1 MGSKGISTNMSKE
14 TSRGTSRKHIHQL
27 TLVHL
32 LPSPNSVQLYKR
44 LVSSVPVCHCFTF
57 PPKWICTHQS
67 FPLLR
72 QPSLCHCGEVKA
84 KHINACCSLF
94 HCASFPPSNFSH
106 YFSREASSLSFKCVF
121 WWTQW
126 DNIIQETNLLLP
138 SMVHHFLSL
147 TQQAYTPQFYCPLET
162 PKVRGNRPQ
171 LENEN
176 AQAGE

>member
-32 LPSPNSVQLYKR
+32 LPSPNSVQLYNM

-94 HCASFPPSNFSH
+94 HCASFPPSNFSQ
-106 YFSREASSLSFKCVF
+106 SKNSITSAGKQVLSPLDVF
-121 WWTQW
+121 FGGHSGTISYRKQTFCSQVWST
-126 DNIIQETNLLLP
+126 I
-138 SMVHHFLSL
+138 S
-147 TQQAYTPQFYCPLET
+147 CP
-162 PKVRGNRPQ
+162 
-171 LENEN
+171 
-176 AQAGE
+176 